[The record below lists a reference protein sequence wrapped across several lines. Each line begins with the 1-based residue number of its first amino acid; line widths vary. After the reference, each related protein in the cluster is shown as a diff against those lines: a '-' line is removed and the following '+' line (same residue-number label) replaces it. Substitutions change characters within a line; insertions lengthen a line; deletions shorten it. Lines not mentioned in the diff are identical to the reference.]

1 MAPMVRSTATANVS
15 RLRPTISACSSGDDH
30 RVDLL
35 GEIQSAAV
43 DPNHSV
49 SDLLRK
55 CQILAFRLKHEP
67 FKQWVAHELNGYP
80 DGSSLPPYR
89 AEIHGQLKA
98 QTAGPFG
105 SGANNIEVPLSL
117 IPESVRDEATRFAF
131 YQGVAVLESLVVG
144 ARAGGQG
151 TIHSPFP
158 VDLAARIEILE
169 GHQTMRIWN
178 EVPISI
184 VSGILDQVR
193 NRALNFALEIEAEN
207 PAAGSRRGETKQ
219 DDPPIP
225 LARADVIFQTVIQG
239 GQVAIGPNASLQ
251 VEVVPGDRE
260 SLMHYLEGLGVSD
273 SDRADLRAALDED
286 ATEDDSGR
294 RPGKRV
300 SAWLGR
306 IGLTL
311 ASSGG
316 RVSEGT
322 VAGLIAAAVAR
333 YLGLA
338 P

>member
-1 MAPMVRSTATANVS
+1 
-15 RLRPTISACSSGDDH
+15 
-30 RVDLL
+30 VDLL
-35 GEIQSAAV
+35 AEIQAAAV
-43 DPNHSV
+43 DPHHSV

-80 DGSSLPPYR
+80 NEASLPAYR

-98 QTAGPFG
+98 QTVGPFG

-131 YQGVAVLESLVVG
+131 YQGVAVLESLV
-144 ARAGGQG
+144 AAAKDGGQG

-158 VDLAARIEILE
+158 VDLAARIQILE
-169 GHQTMRIWN
+169 GHQTMRMWN
-178 EVPISI
+178 EVPISV

-193 NRALNFALEIEAEN
+193 NRALNFVLEIEAEN
-207 PAAGSRRGETKQ
+207 PAAGVRTTEATQS
-219 DDPPIP
+219 DPPVP

-239 GQVAIGPNASLQ
+239 GQVAIGPNASVQ
-251 VEVVPGDRE
+251 VAVVPGDRE
-260 SLMHYLEGLGVSD
+260 SLMRYLEGLGVD
-273 SDRADLRAALDED
+273 PSDRAELSVALDED
-286 ATEDDSGR
+286 AAGGGSEQA
-294 RPGKRV
+294 PGKRV

-306 IGLTL
+306 VGLRL

-316 RVSEGT
+316 RISEGA
-322 VAGLIAAAVAR
+322 VGGLIASAVAR